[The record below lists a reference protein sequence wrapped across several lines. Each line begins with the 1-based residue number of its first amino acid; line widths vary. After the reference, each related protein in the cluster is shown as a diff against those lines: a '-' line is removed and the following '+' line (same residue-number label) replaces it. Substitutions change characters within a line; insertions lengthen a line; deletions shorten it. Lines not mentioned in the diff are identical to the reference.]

1 MAAKRIAGRCLPSQ
15 ILWVMLWAGS
25 IGFSA
30 TTGASS
36 AAAAGGISSEVAV
49 VIQARCAGCHGG
61 EHPEAGVKLDGEWTA
76 ERLVS
81 AEGNDWFR
89 ALHEI
94 ESKRMPPEEEEQPTD
109 AERATVA
116 QWIRSDLVKLQR
128 EHQLA
133 VGRAQLRRLSREEYS
148 NTIYDLLGFRPP
160 VAAMLPEDGRVDGYQ
175 KVAQALPLS
184 AASVD
189 GFMRLADRIVDQVL
203 KMPPAEPPGFT
214 RYRARPSAQSGGHLL
229 ELDTET
235 VVSFNSDVNSGNLEL
250 LAIRTPG
257 LYKIR
262 LSVYGY
268 QTDKPLPFGIYA
280 GHTGA
285 YPQILQLLDVLD
297 APPGKPAVLET
308 EIYLGSGDMNEK
320 WENGT
325 NDHIRVVPF
334 GLGVPVPKS
343 ALASDAA
350 KQGKPGL
357 AVQWIELKPANSPSI
372 ADHFVAADFSPE
384 FDKEVRQL
392 NASRRHDHS
401 PRPVSSLKSVKP
413 DEFVAIMEKTI
424 RRIAPRLFRR
434 DLAEDEVTAIMASI
448 KSDVDAGRNAIDIVI
463 DQFRNLLMDP
473 DFFCIVEQPGP
484 LSDFA
489 LASRLSYLLWNS
501 TPDEQLLEVARQGK
515 LCDPVVLREQ
525 ADRML
530 ADPKGKRFYQGF
542 AAQWLRLS
550 AIDDTTPDPKLFPEY
565 HRPENDL
572 LKWSSVAETESFLE
586 LLMEENASVRELVD
600 SRRVLANGVLARHY
614 GLPDVFGSG
623 LRELQLPEGSPF
635 GGLWTQPAVMK
646 VTANGTNT
654 SPVKRGVFVA
664 ERLLGV
670 HIPPPPP
677 NIEPIS
683 TDTSSA
689 TTLKEKLALHAG
701 KGSCAACH
709 AKFDG
714 YGFALESFDPIGTF
728 REFYR
733 VAAETTV
740 AWKGPA
746 GGRWGDKAGAASD
759 EWTGGTVPASSD
771 HVVIAGTV
779 SAAIAYDKPLY
790 DLADKAVFALALGN
804 QTPGEVTRLVTSA
817 DLTAKRVY
825 VGPGG
830 HWLHRDG
837 AVAVAAAA
845 AIEGGEVEVA
855 GGTFTA
861 GRWPAWRRLEISQG
875 GRVTVTNGSFGVMD
889 IALPGSTP
897 ARHVIGSAGDG
908 SLAVSGSSRLDLRG
922 IAQVGNGPNGRG
934 EVVLDTSEPIR
945 SAAQWDVQ
953 HGRLAIGKN
962 SGPVFCERGTP
973 PKQGNYRVGMS
984 GAVAVLDK
992 LGESELTGNRSQEE
1006 NIFLEVGPAGTVNWH
1021 GGAMRVQHVQAT
1033 VVNAGTFNYLD
1044 ATGTSD
1050 FRFGGS
1056 LVNAAGGRFHWQGAA
1071 GISMHKAALRNEGLL
1086 STGHDG
1092 PVTLLAD
1099 LVLEKSGTFRAG
1111 LGAEAKTGIVVGNR
1125 EGGAVRLD
1133 GRLEVAPLAGA
1144 DAADR
1149 VIGGRT
1155 FTILARGKDAPAITG
1170 KFSSTSDDI
1179 AKVDYSDDAVTITIV
1194 EQPAAT
1200 PLLEPAAPAP
1210 VTFAEV
1216 PRLDAAG
1223 LVAAQRRTPG
1233 WTDDRPAWRN
1243 HLPVESAGAL
1253 PDGRPFA
1260 DVRALR
1266 KMLAERPAQLAGGV
1280 AGHLVTYGT
1289 GMRPLGVDTVAI
1301 ETIAAQAKPDG
1312 YGFRS
1317 LVHAV
1322 IQSDLFRTK

>member
-1 MAAKRIAGRCLPSQ
+1 
-15 ILWVMLWAGS
+15 
-25 IGFSA
+25 
-30 TTGASS
+30 
-36 AAAAGGISSEVAV
+36 
-49 VIQARCAGCHGG
+49 
-61 EHPEAGVKLDGEWTA
+61 VKLDGEWTA

-116 QWIRSDLVKLQR
+116 KWIRGDLVKLQR
-128 EHQLA
+128 EHQLTL
-133 VGRAQLRRLSREEYS
+133 GRAQLRRLSREEYS
-148 NTIYDLLGFRPP
+148 NTTYDLFGFRPP
-160 VAAMLPEDGRVDGYQ
+160 VAAMLPADGRVDGYD

-184 AASVD
+184 AASVE
-189 GFMRLADRIVDQVL
+189 GFMRLADRIVDRL
-203 KMPPAEPPGFT
+203 LAPSPADQPGFK
-214 RYRARPSAQSGGHLL
+214 RYRALPSAQSGGHLL
-229 ELDTET
+229 VLDTET
-235 VVSFNSDVNSGNLEL
+235 VVSFNSDANSGNLESL
-250 LAIRTPG
+250 DIRTPG
-257 LYKIR
+257 LYKVR

-334 GLGVPVPKS
+334 GLGVPVPKNT
-343 ALASDAA
+343 LASDAA
-350 KQGKPGL
+350 RQGKPGL
-357 AVQWIELKPANSPSI
+357 AVQWIELAPVHSPSI
-372 ADHFVAADFSPE
+372 AGRFVAADFPPE
-384 FDKEVRQL
+384 FDKELRQL
-392 NASRRHDHS
+392 KASARHY
-401 PRPVSSLKSVKP
+401 PPGTVWPVSKLKSVKP

-434 DLAEDEVTAIMASI
+434 DLAEDEVAAMIASI
-448 KSDVDAGRNAIDIVI
+448 KSDVDAGRNAFDIVS

-473 DFFCIVEQPGP
+473 DFFCIVEEPGP
-484 LSDFA
+484 LSDFT

-501 TPDEQLLEVARQGK
+501 TPDEQLLDVARRGK
-515 LCDPVVLREQ
+515 LRDPIVLREQ
-525 ADRML
+525 TDRML
-530 ADPKGKRFYQGF
+530 ADPKGKRFYKGF

-572 LKWSSVAETESFLE
+572 LKWSSVAETEAFLA
-586 LLMEENASVRELVD
+586 LLANENASVRELVD
-600 SRRVLANGVLARHY
+600 SRRVLANSVLARHY
-614 GLPDVFGSG
+614 ALPEVFGSG
-623 LRELQLPEGSPF
+623 LRELKLPEGSPF

-689 TTLKEKLALHAG
+689 TTLKQKLALHAG

-714 YGFALESFDPIGTF
+714 YGFALESFDPVGTF
-728 REFYR
+728 RDFYR
-733 VAAETTV
+733 VTAESTV
-740 AWKGPA
+740 TWKGPT
-746 GGRWGDKAGAASD
+746 GGRWGDKIGAASAD
-759 EWTGGTVPASSD
+759 WTSGTVPAASD
-771 HVVIAGTV
+771 HVVISGTA
-779 SAAIAYDKPLY
+779 SDAITYDTSLY
-790 DLADKAVFALALGN
+790 DLSDKAVFALALGN
-804 QTPGEVTRLVTSA
+804 QTPDEVTQLVTSA
-817 DLTAKRVY
+817 DLIAKRVL

-837 AVAVAAAA
+837 TATVTDSA
-845 AIEGGEVEVA
+845 AIVGGEVEVA

-861 GRWPAWRRLEISQG
+861 GQWPVWRRLEISHG
-875 GRVTVTNGSFGVMD
+875 GRVNVTAGSFGVMD
-889 IALPGSTP
+889 LALPNSTLT
-897 ARHVIGSAGDG
+897 RHVIGSADEGA
-908 SLAVSGSSRLDLRG
+908 LAVSGSSRLELRG

-962 SGPVFCERGTP
+962 SGIVSCERGTP
-973 PKQGNYRVGMS
+973 PQQGCYRVGMS
-984 GAVAVLDK
+984 GATAVLDK
-992 LGESELTGNRSQEE
+992 LGESEVMGMPRQDGN
-1006 NIFLEVGPAGTVNWH
+1006 ILLEIGPAGAVNWH
-1021 GGAMRVQHVQAT
+1021 GGGMRVQHVQAT
-1033 VVNAGTFNYLD
+1033 VINAGTFNYLD
-1044 ATGTSD
+1044 TTGTNAFSL
-1050 FRFGGS
+1050 GGS
-1056 LVNAAGGRFHWQGAA
+1056 FVNAAGGHLRWQGAA
-1071 GISMHKAALRNEGLL
+1071 GIKMHKATLRNEGLL

-1099 LVLEKSGTFRAG
+1099 LVLEKSGTFCVG
-1111 LGAEAKTGIVVGNR
+1111 LGAEEKTGIVVGNR
-1125 EGGAVRLD
+1125 EGGGVTLG
-1133 GRLEVAPLAGA
+1133 GRLEIAPLPGT
-1144 DAADR
+1144 DATDNR
-1149 VIGGRT
+1149 IGGRT

-1170 KFSSTSDDI
+1170 TFASTSDDI
-1179 AKVDYSDDAVTITIV
+1179 AKVDYSEDAVMVTLVAKPT
-1194 EQPAAT
+1194 AT
-1200 PLLEPAAPAP
+1200 PTAEPASPAP
-1210 VTFAEV
+1210 VTFVAA

-1223 LVAAQRRTPG
+1223 LVAAQRKTSG
-1233 WTDDRPAWRN
+1233 WSDDRTAWRN
-1243 HLPVESAGAL
+1243 HLPVESAGTL

-1260 DVRALR
+1260 DIKALR
-1266 KMLAERPAQLAGGV
+1266 AVLAEQPDLLARGV

-1289 GMRPLGVDTVAI
+1289 GMRPLGVDAVALERI
-1301 ETIAAQAKPDG
+1301 VAQSKPEG

-1317 LVHAV
+1317 LLHAV